1 MWQSR
6 PARIGAHRGREHLVR
21 LLSRGLCMAAMLFAL
36 AAQPTIATAEPPH
49 DSLLAAVN
57 AYRDSRGLATVGA
70 SPTLQAAAQFMADDV
85 ALHGPPAIPH
95 RSTDGRTARQRMT
108 DAGYPVSQAF
118 TSEIIAWG
126 APTADG
132 AMRLWLNSPP
142 HWAEL
147 NDGRYRAAGLGVAC
161 AGAFPCVW
169 VVTFGSVV
177 DAVYADYHAS
187 FYGES
192 SFPTVAPGQTSEW
205 VIAFTN
211 TGQTGWDLS
220 QRTAVRLGTWSP
232 QDAPSMLASPA
243 WIAPNR
249 PAEQTTTW
257 VGPGEQAWFRV
268 RLQAPTAP
276 GMYRLYLRPVIDGIE
291 WLENAGAYVDVNVR

>member
-1 MWQSR
+1 
-6 PARIGAHRGREHLVR
+6 
-21 LLSRGLCMAAMLFAL
+21 L
-36 AAQPTIATAEPPH
+36 AAICFTFVAQSTPASAEPIH

-57 AYRDSRGLATVGA
+57 AYRASRGLATVVA

-85 ALHGPPAIPH
+85 ARYGPPAIPH

-126 APTADG
+126 APSVDG

-161 AGAFPCVW
+161 GGAFPCVW
-169 VVTFGSVV
+169 VVTFGSLV
-177 DAVYADYHAS
+177 DQIFPAAPEYHTTFYAQSAY
-187 FYGES
+187 
-192 SFPTVAPGQTSEW
+192 PTLAPGQTAEW
-205 VIAFTN
+205 IIAFTN
-211 TGQTGWDLS
+211 TGTSGWDLS
-220 QRTAVRLGTWSP
+220 KATAVRLGTWSP
-232 QDAPSMLASPA
+232 QDAPSVLATPG
-243 WIAPNR
+243 WIAANR

-257 VGPGEQAWFRV
+257 VGPGQQAWFRV
-268 RLQAPTAP
+268 QLQAPGAP
-276 GMYRLYLRPVIDGIE
+276 GTYRLSLRPVIDGIE
-291 WLENAGAYVDVNVR
+291 WLENVGAYVDVSVR

>member
-1 MWQSR
+1 M
-6 PARIGAHRGREHLVR
+6 R
-21 LLSRGLCMAAMLFAL
+21 LLSRGLCL
-36 AAQPTIATAEPPH
+36 AAVLAAFAVQSIPASAEPLH

-57 AYRDSRGLATVGA
+57 PYRASRGLATVVA
-70 SPTLQAAAQFMADDV
+70 SPTLQAAAQFMADDI
-85 ALHGPPAIPH
+85 AQHGPPAIPH
-95 RSTDGRTARQRMT
+95 RSTDGRTARQRMS

-126 APTADG
+126 ASGVDG
-132 AMRLWLNSPP
+132 AIRLWLSSPP

-161 AGAFPCVW
+161 GGAFPCVW

-177 DAVYADYHAS
+177 DAVFAAPDYHAT
-187 FYGES
+187 FYGEAP
-192 SFPTVAPGQTSEW
+192 FPTVAPGQTAEW

-211 TGQTGWDLS
+211 AGTTGWD
-220 QRTAVRLGTWSP
+220 QRRATAVRLGTWSP
-232 QDAPSMLASPA
+232 QDAPSLFATTT

-257 VGPGEQAWFRV
+257 VGPGQQAWFRV
-268 RLQAPTAP
+268 QLKAPDAP
-276 GMYRLYLRPVIDGIE
+276 GMYRLYLRPVIEGVE
-291 WLENAGAYVDVNVR
+291 WLENVVAYVDVSVN